1 MNNARGTNNPGAHI
15 RGRMHVLGLPTIMHA
30 LYGWL
35 GELLMND
42 FGPLAH
48 TQFAYVFKVLEKR
61 HSTCESFYRAQV

>member
-48 TQFAYVFKVLEKR
+48 TQFAILPMCSKFKKK
-61 HSTCESFYRAQV
+61 TFYM